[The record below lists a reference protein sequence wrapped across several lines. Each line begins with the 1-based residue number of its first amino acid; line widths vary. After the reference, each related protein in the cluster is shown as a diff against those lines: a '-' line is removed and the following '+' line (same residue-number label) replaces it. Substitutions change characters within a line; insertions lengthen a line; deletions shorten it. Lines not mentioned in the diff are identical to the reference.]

1 MKKKL
6 PFATCSPLY
15 SICLAAVLLVASAA
29 NAGIHTW
36 DVHEVFSNSDGT
48 IQFVELIDN
57 GTGGAELNVGNGS
70 ITTTLQGTISW
81 SNGPVVGPTNGR
93 SYLIATPAFAAL
105 PGAPTPDVIVA
116 PANVPIFNN
125 TGDTVSFGSF
135 DSLTFGATPTNG
147 IDSIDDVSG
156 VGANTPTNY
165 TGTSGSVDASS
176 GSPSPTVPLSSPAT
190 MALLT
195 TLLIGFALT
204 VLVSQQ
210 RTS

>member
-36 DVHEVFSNSDGT
+36 DVQEVFSNSDGT

-57 GTGGAELNVGNGS
+57 GTGGNELNVGNGS

-81 SNGPVVGPTNGR
+81 SNGPVAGPTNGR

-116 PANVPIFNN
+116 PANVPIFDN
-125 TGDTVSFGSF
+125 TGDTVGFGSF

-165 TGTSGSVDASS
+165 AGTSGSVDASS
-176 GSPSPTVPLSSPAT
+176 GSPTVPLSSPAT

-195 TLLIGFALT
+195 TLLIGVALT
-204 VLVSQQ
+204 VLVSKQ